1 MGRMSYRRL
10 KNELGWST
18 TGPFKCVEQEETPK
32 RGPAVVERCPVVP
45 KIRTIQSTTS
55 SGTRNVNTNEDGTV
69 NFDGDKEK
77 GAGAACGACE
87 LITITSHH
95 TTRTNGHE
103 PEMTRSR
110 TDHQGYWMIV
120 EQPDIHS
127 YYRLF
132 GWHGL
137 VFMRHTV
144 FEIDRILPSM
154 HHDPI

>member
-32 RGPAVVERCPVVP
+32 LGPV
-45 KIRTIQSTTS
+45 IRTSRRRHPGHGRPITS
-55 SGTRNVNTNEDGTV
+55 EDGTM
-69 NFDGDKEK
+69 NFDGDNEE
-77 GAGAACGACE
+77 GAGAAGGACE
-87 LITITSHH
+87 LPSPDTPH
-95 TTRTNGHE
+95 TADEQSPTG
-103 PEMTRSR
+103 MTRSR
-110 TDHQGYWMIV
+110 TDHKEYLMIV
-120 EQPDIHS
+120 EHPDIHS